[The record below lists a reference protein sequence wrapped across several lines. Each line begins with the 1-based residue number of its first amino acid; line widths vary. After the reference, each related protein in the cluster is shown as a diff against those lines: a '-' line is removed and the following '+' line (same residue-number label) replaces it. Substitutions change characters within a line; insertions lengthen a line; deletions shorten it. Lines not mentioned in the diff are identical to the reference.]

1 MQDEDKRQTGQNDQE
16 SSIFSK
22 SKSSAEIK
30 AEEKSRREEEK
41 RAAKQN
47 RRALRQEKKALPKER
62 NVVLWTTVAIFAA
75 IVLIVGVLLL
85 IQIFTNMEA
94 NSKQERPD
102 SPHYYNTEELPE
114 MSEEGIKGVI
124 TEVYYTNDGH
134 LAVHLK
140 FSNAYPTPQKLT
152 SLEVKLSN
160 EAGEV
165 IATGYTDNIAS
176 DYEIP
181 AEDYNTFIFYISPEY
196 VQIKDDPL
204 TVLSYEINTTGEL
217 EDPDATVS
225 PEYTVTS
232 TSAAESTGTTQA
244 DAGETTAA

>member
-1 MQDEDKRQTGQNDQE
+1 MDDEKKQAGEERQE

-30 AEEKSRREEEK
+30 AEEKARREEAK
-41 RAAKQN
+41 KAAKQA
-47 RRALRQEKKALPKER
+47 RHVSKAEKKAMPKEK
-62 NVVLWTTVAIFAA
+62 NTVLWVTVGIFAVIVVL
-75 IVLIVGVLLL
+75 VGVMLLVQTL
-85 IQIFTNMEA
+85 SNMKA
-94 NSKQERPD
+94 NAKQPHPD
-102 SPHYYNTEELPE
+102 SAHYYNTEELPE
-114 MSEEGIKGVI
+114 MSEEGIKGTI

-160 EAGEV
+160 EAGDV

-181 AEDYNTFIFYISPEY
+181 AEGYNTFIFYISPEY
-196 VQIKDDPL
+196 VKIKDDSL
-204 TVLSYEINTTGEL
+204 SVLSYEINTTGEL
-217 EDPDATVS
+217 VDPDATVS
-225 PEYTVTS
+225 PSYTVT
-232 TSAAESTGTTQA
+232 TG
-244 DAGETTAA
+244 GETTDTTAAADTETTTT